1 MSIINDPEFGKIV
14 VRKYPSASSIK
25 VRRAPNGS
33 LRISAPTYAPNFVIK
48 NFIKQ
53 SKKQL
58 RELIADSTPNV
69 IYKNGSLIGKSH
81 SLITLPASKLGITI
95 KNNIITVH
103 LPNALDLN
111 DAEVIDELRPIIIKA
126 LRKEAKGHLPRRL
139 DYIAKQHGFS
149 YSDVKFSHA
158 SSRWGSCRN
167 DGRITLNIALM
178 KLPFE
183 LIDYVIAHELSHT
196 KEMNHSTSF
205 WQIVESI
212 DPNYKTHRRLLKN
225 ESPNI

>member
-1 MSIINDPEFGKIV
+1 MSVINDPEFGKII

-25 VRRAPNGS
+25 VRRAPNGD

-58 RELIADSTPNV
+58 RELIADSTPK
-69 IYKNGSLIGKSH
+69 ITYQNGMAIGKSH
-81 SLITLPASKLGITI
+81 NLVVIPGEKLNVST
-95 KNNIITVH
+95 KKNIITVN
-103 LPNALDLN
+103 LPNNYELN
-111 DAEVIDELRPIIIKA
+111 DAEVIDELRPVIIKA
-126 LRKEAKGHLPRRL
+126 LRKEAKGYLPRRL
-139 DYIAKQHGFS
+139 DFMARQHNFS
-149 YSDVKFSHA
+149 YNGVKFSHA
-158 SSRWGSCRN
+158 SSRWGSCRS
-167 DGRITLNIALM
+167 DGSITLNIALM

-196 KEMNHSTSF
+196 MEMNHSSSF
-205 WQIVESI
+205 WRTVENV
-212 DPNYKTHRRLLKN
+212 DPDYKNHRRSLKN